1 MLNSNSANRQCNFSS
16 SKPVNLSGSS
26 EILIGALRLTVGEIP
41 AEKCRFSAILQH
53 SPQPRGVAQLQ
64 VLDLIEAAEEIF
76 QRAEASNQADGG
88 FFTDAFDAWN
98 IVDRIAHQPH
108 HFDDFCRLDA
118 KFAVHF
124 GGADPAGLWQGP
136 KA

>member
-1 MLNSNSANRQCNFSS
+1 M
-16 SKPVNLSGSS
+16 NLTGSS
-26 EILIGALRLTVGEIP
+26 EILIGALRLTVAQIP
-41 AEKCRFSAILQH
+41 AEKCRLSAILQH
-53 SPQPRGVAQLQ
+53 SPQPRGAAQLQ

-88 FFTDAFDAWN
+88 FFTDAFAAWN
-98 IVDRIAHQPH
+98 IVDRIAHQP
-108 HFDDFCRLDA
+108 DFCRLDA